1 MSSLKRLPLRI
12 YNEINKMS
20 VAAHLNTTTGRTAL
34 ILLSCLLLAATE
46 PNRATRRWW
55 SYTEALAND
64 KMQGRDTG
72 SPGYNAAAGYVIQQF
87 EKAGL
92 APAGTTGFRQ
102 PVVMRSLKL
111 NPSASSVQL
120 IRNSGATTLPWYRQV
135 TVAVHP
141 GMPQQLR
148 ASLYFVGDESR
159 VDPAKAQGAVIVV
172 MGAPRIRI
180 AGSPAPTK
188 TPDGAAAT
196 LSIDSLA
203 GPEPPIWPV
212 PYAAAVSLLDTGPT
226 SPSIVRP
233 SSTPL
238 AFRLNPEAADV
249 LFNASGFTYSQL
261 KHLRDTGKD
270 VPNFTIPGTLQMKL
284 KIDETKLAS
293 DNIIAALPGADPKLG
308 SEFVAL
314 SAHLDGY
321 GIGQTRHNDS
331 IYNGAFDDAAYV
343 ALLMDFA
350 QTLHES
356 GTKLKR
362 SLLFCIVTGEEKG
375 LLGSRYFAAHLT
387 VPKNQLVADLNL
399 DQLRPIFP
407 LSTLTVLAL
416 GQSSLGQTA
425 EAVASKF
432 DIHIQPDPE
441 PERNLLRRSDHFS
454 FMQIGVP
461 ALNFVFGYSKGS
473 PEEKIYRTWYAERYH
488 SPADDLEQPW
498 DPAAA
503 AKFNRF
509 YAALVTAVANAPS
522 RPHWSQGSQFK

>member
-1 MSSLKRLPLRI
+1 MSNLKRLPLRI
-12 YNEINKMS
+12 YNKVNKKS
-20 VAAHLNTTTGRTAL
+20 VAAHLNTAAWRTAL
-34 ILLSCLLLAATE
+34 TLFSCILLTATE
-46 PNRATRRWW
+46 PNGATRRWW

-72 SPGYNAAAGYVIQQF
+72 SPGYNAAADYVIQHF

-92 APAGTTGFRQ
+92 APAGTAGFRQ
-102 PVVMRSLKL
+102 PVAMRSLKL
-111 NPSASSVQL
+111 NPSSSSFQL
-120 IRNSGATTLPWYRQV
+120 TRNTGAATLSWYRQV

-148 ASLYFVGDESR
+148 APLYFVGDEAHI
-159 VDPAKAQGAVIVV
+159 DPAKAQGAVIVV
-172 MGAPRIRI
+172 MGAPRIRT
-180 AGSPAPTK
+180 AGSPAPMK
-188 TPDGAAAT
+188 IPDGAAGT

-212 PYAAAVSLLDTGPT
+212 PYAAAVSLLDAALTSRPMPGPN
-226 SPSIVRP
+226 VA
-233 SSTPL
+233 PL

-249 LFNASGFTYSQL
+249 FFEGSGFTYSQL
-261 KHLRDTGKD
+261 KHLHDTGKG
-270 VPNFTIPGTLQMKL
+270 VPNFVLPGTLQIKL
-284 KIDETKLAS
+284 KLDETKLAS
-293 DNIIAALPGADPKLG
+293 DNIIAVLPGADPKIS
-308 SEFVAL
+308 SEYVVL

-321 GIGQTRHNDS
+321 GIGQPRHNDS

-343 ALLMDFA
+343 ALLMELA
-350 QTLHES
+350 QDLHES

-375 LLGSRYFAAHLT
+375 LLGSRYFVAHPT

-407 LSTLTVLAL
+407 LHTLTVLAL
-416 GQSSLGQTA
+416 NQSSLGQTVQN
-425 EAVASKF
+425 VASKF

-461 ALNFVFGYSKGS
+461 ALNFVFGYAKGS

-509 YAALVTAVANAPS
+509 YAALVSAVANAPS
-522 RPHWSQGSQFK
+522 RPQWSPDSQFK